1 MFGMSDPN
9 QTLLQLESYIKD
21 GRLEMSE
28 VMATQ
33 FTDMFLSMKKRDLES
48 QIMLVKGLRILCDV
62 LLVRN
67 KASKAIASAK
77 TLLRERK
84 KLTSLV
90 KSSDSMSL
98 AMMRPIHED
107 YRRCANVFASA
118 NKKRAAKNYYLK
130 CEKNS
135 SGNIAVALE
144 AFKHFS
150 NDKKISKRLLACTVS
165 AGPVIRV
172 NGTYVLQPVEL
183 PAAPAHEICEALNSI
198 AESGFPEAKQLSENI
213 LQEIGAIER
222 GEAAANARLQTAL
235 DSLKPK
241 YDYHE
246 YV

>member
-1 MFGMSDPN
+1 MFGMSDPS

-33 FTDMFLSMKKRDLES
+33 FTEMFLSMKKRDLES

-90 KSSDSMSL
+90 KSSGSMSL

-130 CEKNS
+130 
-135 SGNIAVALE
+135 
-144 AFKHFS
+144 
-150 NDKKISKRLLACTVS
+150 
-165 AGPVIRV
+165 
-172 NGTYVLQPVEL
+172 
-183 PAAPAHEICEALNSI
+183 
-198 AESGFPEAKQLSENI
+198 
-213 LQEIGAIER
+213 
-222 GEAAANARLQTAL
+222 
-235 DSLKPK
+235 
-241 YDYHE
+241 
-246 YV
+246 